1 MAEKDATEKIL
12 EYYNDVFCD
21 IVNVLLFQGKEFLS
35 ENDIENTSSKS
46 CYKADGKIHELD
58 RDIAKYFKKG
68 KIIIS
73 TIGIENQTKP
83 DSNMPLRVIGYD
95 GSAYRAQLLNNSSS
109 NKSCRPYPVITIV
122 LYFGYKHRWNRN
134 LSLKERI
141 LIPKELEPYVNDYK
155 INLFQIAYLTREQ
168 VALFKSD
175 FRIIADYLVHKREH
189 HEACIKAKKLGTAPP
204 SAKYT
209 PPAIPIKHVHETL
222 QLLSVLTGDNRF
234 EEAYNN
240 ITKGGTHTMCEFLDF
255 VENRGINKGRIEGE
269 IKGELKGEN
278 NTALL
283 MKHLFDQNRIDD
295 AKLAASD
302 DNYRHKLM
310 KELLIY

>member
-1 MAEKDATEKIL
+1 
-12 EYYNDVFCD
+12 
-21 IVNVLLFQGKEFLS
+21 
-35 ENDIENTSSKS
+35 
-46 CYKADGKIHELD
+46 
-58 RDIAKYFKKG
+58 
-68 KIIIS
+68 
-73 TIGIENQTKP
+73 
-83 DSNMPLRVIGYD
+83 MPLRVIGYD
-95 GSAYRAQLLNNSSS
+95 GSAYRSQLLNNTSG
-109 NKSCRPYPVITIV
+109 NKSCHPYPVITIV

-141 LIPKELEPYVNDYK
+141 RIPKELEPYVNDYK

-168 VALFKSD
+168 AALFKSD

-189 HEACIKAKKLGTAPP
+189 HEACIKAKKLGAAPP

-255 VENRGINKGRIEGE
+255 VENRGINKGRIEGMLE
-269 IKGELKGEN
+269 GKIKGRLEGET
-278 NTALL
+278 NTVLL

-295 AKLAASD
+295 AKRAASD
-302 DNYRHKLM
+302 DSYRQKLM

>member
-35 ENDIENTSSKS
+35 ENDIENMSSKS

-58 RDIAKYFKKG
+58 RDIAKYFKK
-68 KIIIS
+68 KNIIIS
-73 TIGIENQTKP
+73 AIGIENQTKP
-83 DSNMPLRVIGYD
+83 DSDMPLRIMGYD
-95 GSAYRAQLLNNSSS
+95 GSEYRAQLLNNRNSHI
-109 NKSCRPYPVITIV
+109 RHPVITIV

-134 LSLKERI
+134 HSLKER
-141 LIPKELEPYVNDYK
+141 LRIPKELEPYVNDYK

-240 ITKGGTHTMCEFLDF
+240 ITKGGTHTMCEFLDYI
-255 VENRGINKGRIEGE
+255 ENRGINKGRIEGRLE
-269 IKGELKGEN
+269 GET

-295 AKLAASD
+295 ARRASSD
-302 DNYRHKLM
+302 DSYRQKLM
-310 KELLIY
+310 KELLTH